1 MARASDVLSVGDEVQ
16 VVVLSVDVEN
26 QKIALGIRQ
35 TQANPWDTVQER
47 FPVGSKIRGKVRNFT
62 AYGAFVEL
70 EEGIDGMIHVSDMS
84 WTRKINHPSE
94 CLQKG
99 QEVEA
104 VVLDV
109 NPKDQRISLGLKQAQ
124 QDPWDEIA
132 QRFPVGSVVK
142 GKVSKIASFGA
153 FIELEDGVDGLVH
166 ISQIS
171 DQRVDKVKDALD
183 VGQEV
188 EARVVKVDR
197 GERRIGLSIRA
208 MSMSDA
214 EVQALAAESS
224 GEDSDS
230 RSTSTSGSENLGGLS
245 AAFDNAFANVEWQ
258 PGEAN

>member
-1 MARASDVLSVGDEVQ
+1 
-16 VVVLSVDVEN
+16 
-26 QKIALGIRQ
+26 
-35 TQANPWDTVQER
+35 
-47 FPVGSKIRGKVRNFT
+47 
-62 AYGAFVEL
+62 
-70 EEGIDGMIHVSDMS
+70 MS

-109 NPKDQRISLGLKQAQ
+109 NAKEQRISLGLKQAQ
-124 QDPWDEIA
+124 NDPWEDIA
-132 QRFPVGSVVK
+132 KKYPVGMVVK
-142 GKVSKIASFGA
+142 GKVSKVASFGA
-153 FIELEDGVDGLVH
+153 FVELEDGVDGLVH

-171 DQRVDKVKDALD
+171 DQRVEKVKDALD

-208 MSMSDA
+208 MTMTEEEIKSLEADA
-214 EVQALAAESS
+214 SGESS
-224 GEDSDS
+224 GDTGAKSASGEDF
-230 RSTSTSGSENLGGLS
+230 GGLS

-258 PGEAN
+258 PGETK